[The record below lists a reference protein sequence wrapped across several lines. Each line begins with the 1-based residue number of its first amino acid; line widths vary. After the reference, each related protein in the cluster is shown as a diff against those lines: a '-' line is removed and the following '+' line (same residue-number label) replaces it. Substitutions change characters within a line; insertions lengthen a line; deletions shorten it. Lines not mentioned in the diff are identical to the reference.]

1 MLLQAYLKKRKN
13 KMKNKLLSNYSL
25 HEWNQNGISIKE
37 EMIKYDC
44 EYREKHP
51 CKCEP
56 RCFAANNFVN
66 GIQETHCKKMIKAR
80 TQKFRKKI
88 NAFLSLHPLIKFV

>member
-1 MLLQAYLKKRKN
+1 MTPRKN
-13 KMKNKLLSNYSL
+13 EEEWLKEGLSL
-25 HEWNQNGISIKE
+25 RDEL
-37 EMIKYDC
+37 IKYDW

-51 CKCEP
+51 CKCKP
-56 RCFAANNFVN
+56 RCFVANNFVN

-88 NAFLSLHPLIKFV
+88 NAFIEERLI